1 MASQISLKT
10 GCKVNLGLRITGIR
24 KDGYHDIDSIF
35 YPLPR
40 PYDRIDVFSSSK
52 SGLRIK
58 CCPAELEGK
67 GNILHKTYDIFARS
81 TGFSP
86 GLRVFLQKNVP
97 TGAGLGGGSA
107 NAAAMLLLLNKLSG
121 SKSIPQRELI
131 LLAARIGADVPF
143 FIQNKP
149 SRVKGMGEK
158 LSPVGLQLKG
168 FKMLLIC
175 PGIHVDTAW
184 AYRQWDFL
192 EKKSLTD
199 KTHSLT
205 RTTTKDKSSPL
216 EDQLVLSNCFEGPV
230 FRAFPELRRI
240 KTRMLESGAAACIM
254 SGSGSSLTALF
265 RNQQDVFR
273 ACAQLDRQSCPY
285 YYFNL

>member
-1 MASQISLKT
+1 MAKQISLKT

-40 PYDRIDVFSSSK
+40 PSDHIDAFRSNK
-52 SGLRIK
+52 TGLRIK
-58 CCPAELEGK
+58 CCPSELEGK
-67 GNILHKTYDIFARS
+67 QNILHKAYDIFAQS

-86 GLRVFLQKNVP
+86 GLKVFLKKNIP
-97 TGAGLGGGSA
+97 IGAGLGGGSA
-107 NAAAMLLLLNKLSG
+107 NAAAMLLLLNSLYG
-121 SKSIPQRELI
+121 SKGIPHRELTS
-131 LLAARIGADVPF
+131 LAAKIGADVPF
-143 FIQNKP
+143 FIHNMP
-149 SRVKGMGEK
+149 SRVRGIGEI
-158 LSPVGLQLKG
+158 LSPVRLNLKG
-168 FKMLLIC
+168 FTMLLIC

-184 AYRQWDFL
+184 AYRQWDLL
-192 EKKSLTD
+192 EKKSLPD

-205 RTTTKDKSSPL
+205 STTTKDKSSPL

-230 FRAFPELRRI
+230 FRAFPEIGRI
-240 KTRMLESGAAACIM
+240 KTRMLENGAAACVM

-265 RNQQDVFR
+265 RNQRDVFR

-285 YYFNL
+285 YYYNL